1 MVILDI
7 KNLTLEI
14 ESNGVLIKALDKVSL
29 TIQENEIR
37 ALVGESGSG
46 KSLIVRAISGALPPQ
61 WIVTADR
68 LTWRGENLLTMTRAQ
83 RQAIMRRD
91 IAVIFQDPMAALD
104 PSARLKEQL
113 LESVP
118 DEFIEGRYS
127 WERKRSRMKIA
138 EQILHRVGI
147 NEVASCINKY
157 PHELSLDICQKF
169 MIAMALIS
177 QPTLLIADD
186 PTRGMET
193 NIKKQILALLT
204 HLNKTRE
211 LSILFVGH
219 DLLAISAMAHSMTV
233 LYCGQTVESGKMKAL
248 RKRPLHPYTKALMDS
263 APSFSPDL
271 QPKSMLVALE
281 GTIPT
286 LQHLPIGCRLGP
298 RCPRATKECV
308 QVPMERTINEHKYR
322 CHHPLHLQVI

>member
-1 MVILDI
+1 MIILDI

-14 ESNGVLIKALDKVSL
+14 ESNGVLVKALDKVSL

-68 LTWRGENLLTMTRAQ
+68 LTWRGQNLLSMTRAQ

-91 IAVIFQDPMAALD
+91 IAVIFQDPLASLD
-104 PSARLKEQL
+104 PSATLKDQL
-113 LESVP
+113 VESIP
-118 DEFIEGRYS
+118 QEFIPKGWPWQR
-127 WERKRSRMKIA
+127 RKARLRIA
-138 EQILHRVGI
+138 QQIMRKVGI
-147 NEVASCINKY
+147 KDVHAAINKY

-169 MIAMALIS
+169 MIAMALVS

-193 NIKKQILALLT
+193 NTKQQILTLLSQ
-204 HLNKTRE
+204 LNKTRN
-211 LSILFVGH
+211 LSILFVSH
-219 DLLAISAMAHSMTV
+219 DLIAISAMAHSMTV
-233 LYCGQTVESGKMKAL
+233 LYCGQSVESGKMKAM
-248 RKRPLHPYTKALMDS
+248 RRRPLHPYTKALMDS

-271 QPKSMLVALE
+271 IPKSPLVAMD

-298 RCPRATKECV
+298 RCPRAAKECV
-308 QVPMERTINEHKYR
+308 QVPEERSINEHKYR
-322 CHHPLHLQVI
+322 CHYPMHVESV

>member
-1 MVILDI
+1 MIILDI

-29 TIQENEIR
+29 TVKENEIR
-37 ALVGESGSG
+37 ALVGETGSG

-68 LTWRGENLLTMTRAQ
+68 LTWRGENLLTMKQAQ

-104 PSARLKEQL
+104 PSARLQEQL

-118 DEFIEGRYS
+118 DEFVEGRYW
-127 WERKRSRMKIA
+127 WERNRSKMKIA
-138 EQILHRVGI
+138 KQILARVGI
-147 NEVASCINKY
+147 ENVAQCINKY

-169 MIAMALIS
+169 MIALALIS

-193 NIKKQILALLT
+193 NIKKQILALFT
-204 HLNKTRE
+204 HLNKTRD

-248 RKRPLHPYTKALMDS
+248 RKRPLHPYTKALLDS

-271 QPKSMLVALE
+271 QPKSRLVALD

-298 RCPRATKECV
+298 RCPRAAKECV
-308 QVPMERTINEHKYR
+308 QAPTERSINEHKYR
-322 CHHPLHLQVI
+322 CHYPLHLQVV